1 MDQVI
6 PKSVQKMI
14 GSGELTMDQKL
25 IGFMMFMP
33 KVPENAMVAKIVA
46 HNLELGEEIKKLVD
60 DNKITIGKFDKNFI
74 LDVKVN

>member
-46 HNLELGEEIKKLVD
+46 HNLELGEKIKKLVD

>member
-14 GSGELTMDQKL
+14 GSGEHTMDQKL

-46 HNLELGEEIKKLVD
+46 HNLELGEKIKKLVD

>member
-46 HNLELGEEIKKLVD
+46 HNLVLGEKIKKLVD

>member
-46 HNLELGEEIKKLVD
+46 HNLELGAEIKKLVD

>member
-1 MDQVI
+1 
-6 PKSVQKMI
+6 
-14 GSGELTMDQKL
+14 
-25 IGFMMFMP
+25 MMFMP

-46 HNLELGEEIKKLVD
+46 HNIELGAEITNLVD

>member
-1 MDQVI
+1 MNSVV
-6 PKSVQKMI
+6 PKNVQQLI
-14 GSGELTMDQKL
+14 GSSELSMDQKL

-46 HNLELGEEIKKLVD
+46 HNLELGEKIKKLVD